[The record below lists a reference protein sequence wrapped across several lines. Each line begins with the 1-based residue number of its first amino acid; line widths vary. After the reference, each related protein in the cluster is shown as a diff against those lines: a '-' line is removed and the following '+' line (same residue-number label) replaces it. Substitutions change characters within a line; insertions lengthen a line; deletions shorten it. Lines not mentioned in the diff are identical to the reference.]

1 MFIILC
7 PNDITFMCHRDS
19 KNKDSFSNVLPPAK
33 SLSVSVEKYNK

>member
-7 PNDITFMCHRDS
+7 PNDITFMSHSDS

-33 SLSVSVEKYNK
+33 SF